1 MKSII
6 FLFALILSFVAT
18 AQDGSLDCLT
28 RRQKEEIY
36 KLVKINDLL
45 ETRKTQC
52 DTIIL
57 TLEEQNRILGKKSTI
72 SDSIIAIQNRTISKK
87 DFVITEKDTQLTNYA
102 SIVELKDQKIRHLTR
117 ENAKL
122 DKAYKKEKRK
132 KYIWGGSGLIGG
144 VCIVLLFVL

>member
-57 TLEEQNRILGKKSTI
+57 TLEEQNRILGKKKDNCLLLGLPLMLVFNATVFAWLMSSR
-72 SDSIIAIQNRTISKK
+72 SDSI
-87 DFVITEKDTQLTNYA
+87 
-102 SIVELKDQKIRHLTR
+102 
-117 ENAKL
+117 
-122 DKAYKKEKRK
+122 
-132 KYIWGGSGLIGG
+132 
-144 VCIVLLFVL
+144 